1 MEVAGELKFDQN
13 LNPVV
18 LNMANSKTPGG
29 GYKSGDGMERGE
41 GKKARKQA
49 RERKREGRTPAQL

>member
-1 MEVAGELKFDQN
+1 MEVARELKFDQN

-41 GKKARKQA
+41 GKKARKQV
-49 RERKREGRTPAQL
+49 R